1 MLFRAKKNHIKIAQF
16 FSTKKIYQSE
26 KFVVF
31 FKIDHL
37 IDFGRYQIFFPYSVE
52 CVSFSKMTHYL
63 KNKIKFPFNVREKN
77 LLFMWKS
84 YLIIININFFSP
96 IKYNWSIS
104 FSFTGNQWKWKWKNY
119 WFIKQTKIYSECV
132 KMECLNIPF
141 SHMTPSSP
149 RKKSEI
155 YDDKKRRI

>member
-16 FSTKKIYQSE
+16 FSTKKNLPKWKICR
-26 KFVVF
+26 F
-31 FKIDHL
+31 FQNWSSDRFWAL
-37 IDFGRYQIFFPYSVE
+37 SNIFPVQ
-52 CVSFSKMTHYL
+52 CVNAFLFSKMTHYL

-84 YLIIININFFSP
+84 YLIIININFFFFSNQ
-96 IKYNWSIS
+96 IQLINIFFFYRKSIA
-104 FSFTGNQWKWKWKNY
+104 KWKIY
-119 WFIKQTKIYSECV
+119 WFIKMFKHSIFTYDALIS
-132 KMECLNIPF
+132 
-141 SHMTPSSP
+141 